1 MKGKEDVDRPALRS
15 QKGGGDWGTSTS
27 AARTKTNIYMMMKVQ
42 MKGRRVSLDPRA
54 RGESRG
60 DSDQWSDEKGLHTKQ
75 FFAT

>member
-1 MKGKEDVDRPALRS
+1 MSIDPHSAV
-15 QKGGGDWGTSTS
+15 KGGEIVGPHQ
-27 AARTKTNIYMMMKVQ
+27 RTKTNIINMMMKVQ

>member
-1 MKGKEDVDRPALRS
+1 MSIDPHSAV
-15 QKGGGDWGTSTS
+15 KGGEIVGPVLNIRTT
-27 AARTKTNIYMMMKVQ
+27 RTKTNIYMMMKVQ

-60 DSDQWSDEKGLHTKQ
+60 DSDQWSDEKGLHTKK

>member
-1 MKGKEDVDRPALRS
+1 MPTAYIQLGANWSSPSICIARAKGWSA
-15 QKGGGDWGTSTS
+15 QKN
-27 AARTKTNIYMMMKVQ
+27 NIYMMMKVQ
-42 MKGRRVSLDPRA
+42 MKGRRMSLDPRA